1 MEPDERKTLNRLSK
15 LAEENNKLLKKIYR
29 SIKWGR
35 FVKLVYWVIAI
46 GSAVGAYYV
55 FQPAFEAFKET
66 FGMLGTGVENLQ
78 NIGGFLP
85 DFSGLLEGSKSEQ

>member
-1 MEPDERKTLNRLSK
+1 MEPDERRMLKQLSK
-15 LAEENNKLLKKIYR
+15 LAEENNKLLKKIHR

-35 FVKLVYWVIAI
+35 FVKLVYWVIVI

-55 FQPAFEAFKET
+55 FQPAFESIQET

-85 DFSGLLEGSKSEQ
+85 DFSGLLEGFKSGQ